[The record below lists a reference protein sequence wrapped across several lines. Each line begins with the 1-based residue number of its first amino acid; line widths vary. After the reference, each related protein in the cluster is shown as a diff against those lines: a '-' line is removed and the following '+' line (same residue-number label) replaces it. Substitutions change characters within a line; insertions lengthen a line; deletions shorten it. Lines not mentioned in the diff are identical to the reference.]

1 LDYRLDFTKKA
12 LNDLAA
18 IVDYIAEDDEAASS
32 RFGKTL
38 LDHVNLLERFPRMG
52 TPVPR
57 RPGVRKLV
65 HSPILVYYRVSEH
78 RRTIQVL
85 RFLHGARRPP
95 TV

>member
-1 LDYRLDFTKKA
+1 LDYRVDFTKKA
-12 LNDLAA
+12 LNDLAT
-18 IVDYIAEDDEAASS
+18 IVDYIAEDDESASS
-32 RFGKTL
+32 RFGKAL

-57 RPGVRKLV
+57 QPGVRKLV

-85 RFLHGARRPP
+85 RFLHGARRPSE
-95 TV
+95 V